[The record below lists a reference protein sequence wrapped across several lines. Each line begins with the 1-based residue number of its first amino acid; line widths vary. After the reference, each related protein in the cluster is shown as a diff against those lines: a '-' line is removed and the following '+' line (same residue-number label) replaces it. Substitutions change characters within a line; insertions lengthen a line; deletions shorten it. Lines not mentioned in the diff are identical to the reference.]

1 VRVRGF
7 APATPCWA
15 ELASS
20 APAAAADFYARL
32 FGWDA
37 TTVPPGRI
45 HFSVRGLA
53 VAGLVPARK
62 RSAWRAY
69 VSTED
74 IDSTVETVAVA
85 GGRVISPPTVVGE
98 LGREALVADAE
109 GAAFGLWQRDTFA
122 GAQVLS
128 ERNAVCWS
136 EVATR
141 DPAGAAAFYGKVFGW
156 VDQPGQMPT
165 SYRYREWQVGNRVV
179 GGMIPMGE
187 MFPPD
192 IPPHWRITV
201 EVDDCALTAQ
211 RCADLGGRVFLGPL
225 DLGIGTFAQL
235 FDPQGA
241 AFGVI
246 ETLPELR
253 LTP

>member
-1 VRVRGF
+1 VRVRGY

-15 ELASS
+15 ELAS
-20 APAAAADFYARL
+20 ADPAAAVDFYRRL

-37 TTVPPGRI
+37 TTVHPDRI
-45 HFSVRGLA
+45 HFTLRGLA

-69 VSTED
+69 VSSED
-74 IDSTVETVAVA
+74 IGGTVEAVAAA
-85 GGRVISPPTVVGE
+85 GGRVISPPAEAGE
-98 LGREALVADAE
+98 LGRAALVTDAE
-109 GAAFGLWQRDTFA
+109 GAAFGLWQRDRFA
-122 GAQVLS
+122 GAQVVS
-128 ERNAVCWS
+128 ERDTVCWS

-141 DPAGAAAFYGKVFGW
+141 DPAGATAFYGKVFGW

-165 SYRYREWQVGNRVV
+165 SYQYREWRTGNRVV
-179 GGMIPMGE
+179 GGMIPMGD

-192 IPPHWRITV
+192 VPPHWRITV
-201 EVDDCALTAQ
+201 EVDVCAVAAQ
-211 RCADLGGRVFLGPL
+211 RCADLGGQVFLGPV
-225 DLGIGTFAQL
+225 DLGIGQYAQL

-246 ETLPELR
+246 EPLPELR
-253 LTP
+253 LAP